1 MHLCYNKVHALYTHL
16 QILLRDSTTRRQLE
30 AMPMV
35 VWKTAGNAM
44 QAGGSL
50 LCIQASRWVVWHV
63 RGAAAAAASLA
74 AAAAGMPV
82 GGGAKSMR

>member
-1 MHLCYNKVHALYTHL
+1 
-16 QILLRDSTTRRQLE
+16 
-30 AMPMV
+30 
-35 VWKTAGNAM
+35 M
-44 QAGGSL
+44 QAGGGL

-63 RGAAAAAASLA
+63 RGAAAAAAALA

>member
-1 MHLCYNKVHALYTHL
+1 
-16 QILLRDSTTRRQLE
+16 
-30 AMPMV
+30 MV

-44 QAGGSL
+44 QAGRSL

-74 AAAAGMPV
+74 RAAAAAAAAAGMPV
-82 GGGAKSMR
+82 GGSAAVAKAVR